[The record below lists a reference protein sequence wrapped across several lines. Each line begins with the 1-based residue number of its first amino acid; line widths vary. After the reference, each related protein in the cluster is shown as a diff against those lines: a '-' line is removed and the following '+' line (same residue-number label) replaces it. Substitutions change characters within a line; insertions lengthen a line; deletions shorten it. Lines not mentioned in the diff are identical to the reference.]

1 MLKARILVVDD
12 NPLNLKLAADVLES
26 DGYHVNRAPSA
37 EAALERIREQIPD
50 LILMDIQLPG
60 MDGLALTR
68 ALKSDSATR
77 GIPIIALTAFAM
89 KGDEK
94 IARESGCQG
103 YLTKPIDT
111 RTFSAQI
118 AEFLKPGSRRVS
130 VKVLVIEDFPPDRK
144 LARILL
150 SEAGHEVAEAE
161 TGQQA
166 LAVAREKRFDV
177 ILLDLKLPGINGFE
191 VIRQLRQERTTRNI
205 PVVTVTAYPDLWTE
219 REARK
224 AGCTAYFAK
233 PVEASALL
241 KQVRELAAKRAVSE
255 QLPSGAD
262 PLTL

>member
-12 NPLNLKLAADVLES
+12 NPLNLKLAAEVLES

-68 ALKSDSATR
+68 ALKSDSATQA
-77 GIPIIALTAFAM
+77 IPIIALTAFAM
-89 KGDEK
+89 KGDEQR
-94 IARESGCQG
+94 ARDSGCEG

-111 RTFSAQI
+111 RTFSARI
-118 AEFLKPGSRRVS
+118 AEFLKPGSRRAS
-130 VKVLVIEDFPPDRK
+130 IKALVIEDFPPDRK

-150 SEAGHEVAEAE
+150 SWAGHEVAEAE
-161 TGQQA
+161 TGEQA
-166 LAVAREKRFDV
+166 LAAARENHPDV

-191 VIRQLRQERTTRNI
+191 VIRQLRQERATRNI
-205 PVVTVTAYPDLWTE
+205 PIVTVTAYPDRWTE

-224 AGCTAYFAK
+224 AGCAAYFAK
-233 PVEASALL
+233 PVDASVLL
-241 KQVRELAAKRAVSE
+241 KQVRELASRGRPSE
-255 QLPSGAD
+255 QLRSSAD